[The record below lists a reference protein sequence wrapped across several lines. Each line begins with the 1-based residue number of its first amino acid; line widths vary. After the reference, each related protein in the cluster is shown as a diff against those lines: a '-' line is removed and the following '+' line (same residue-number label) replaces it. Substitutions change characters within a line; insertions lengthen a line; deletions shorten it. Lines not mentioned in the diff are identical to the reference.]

1 MAARGVDTALVTDR
15 PYRRAKS
22 VDEAMAILN
31 DGAGHQWDPEAVE
44 VLTSEM
50 SNMRTLG
57 VA

>member
-1 MAARGVDTALVTDR
+1 MDTALVTDR